1 MKFLHRRQF
10 LHVAAGAAALPT
22 VSRIAWAQ
30 SYPTRPVR
38 IIVGFAAG
46 GPQDIMARLV
56 GRWLSD
62 RLGQSFIIE
71 NRPGATGNVGAEAVL
86 RAPPDGH
93 TLLLCGPANVIN
105 ATLYDKLR
113 FNFTLDSAPVA
124 SIATVPL
131 ALLVNPSVPA
141 ETVPAFI
148 AYAKSNPGRITLAS
162 PGTGSPQHMSGELFK
177 MMTGLTMLH
186 VPYRGSAPALTDLIG
201 GQVQAMFDTTPTS
214 IEYIRAGKVRALAVT
229 TTLQSELLPGTPTI
243 AAFVPGYEATSWY
256 GIAAPKNTPVG
267 IIDKLNKEI
276 GAVAAEPK
284 NKERLAE
291 LGATALALSPIEFGK
306 FIADET
312 EKWGKVIRAADIKPD

>member
-1 MKFLHRRQF
+1 MKFSHRRQF
-10 LHVAAGAAALPT
+10 LHVAAGAAALPA

-30 SYPTRPVR
+30 SYPTRQVR

-113 FNFTLDSAPVA
+113 FNFILDSAPVA

-162 PGTGSPQHMSGELFK
+162 PGTG
-177 MMTGLTMLH
+177 
-186 VPYRGSAPALTDLIG
+186 
-201 GQVQAMFDTTPTS
+201 
-214 IEYIRAGKVRALAVT
+214 
-229 TTLQSELLPGTPTI
+229 
-243 AAFVPGYEATSWY
+243 
-256 GIAAPKNTPVG
+256 
-267 IIDKLNKEI
+267 
-276 GAVAAEPK
+276 
-284 NKERLAE
+284 
-291 LGATALALSPIEFGK
+291 
-306 FIADET
+306 
-312 EKWGKVIRAADIKPD
+312 